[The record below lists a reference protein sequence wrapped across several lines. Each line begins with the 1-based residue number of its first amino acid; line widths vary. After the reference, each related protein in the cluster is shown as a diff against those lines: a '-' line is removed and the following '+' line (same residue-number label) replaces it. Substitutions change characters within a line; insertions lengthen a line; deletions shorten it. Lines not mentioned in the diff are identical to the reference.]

1 MAPVVGPHYGLGR
14 YQSLTST
21 SLSSAVQA
29 SRNRC
34 RLPQRPDPTVGA
46 AVRFEH
52 CGLVWRGVGW
62 CSSMDA
68 RFSARRHLTELPQ
81 GREAARV
88 GWLYRVRGEP
98 LFVFKGLSMVVKALF
113 KGAFLMTGPL
123 VAPRGPARLEISD
136 SPGQHCVRGGSCRSL
151 VPDRPGSAPTGA
163 SVRQQDRH
171 SQGVCMPSRRIITTD
186 RAGQIWNR
194 ITWCCLLI
202 FVLSGLVA
210 MLVQTTLP
218 ANLGYPQLHS
228 PGVPDSVTYTVI
240 ACEIAAFLVPALLAT
255 SCGRKASRLGHS
267 ARGAVLI
274 AWAVFAVVT
283 LLVVVLSFVS

>member
-62 CSSMDA
+62 RSSMDA

-98 LFVFKGLSMVVKALF
+98 LFI
-113 KGAFLMTGPL
+113 P
-123 VAPRGPARLEISD
+123 
-136 SPGQHCVRGGSCRSL
+136 
-151 VPDRPGSAPTGA
+151 
-163 SVRQQDRH
+163 
-171 SQGVCMPSRRIITTD
+171 
-186 RAGQIWNR
+186 
-194 ITWCCLLI
+194 
-202 FVLSGLVA
+202 
-210 MLVQTTLP
+210 
-218 ANLGYPQLHS
+218 
-228 PGVPDSVTYTVI
+228 
-240 ACEIAAFLVPALLAT
+240 
-255 SCGRKASRLGHS
+255 
-267 ARGAVLI
+267 
-274 AWAVFAVVT
+274 
-283 LLVVVLSFVS
+283 

>member
-151 VPDRPGSAPTGA
+151 VPGRPGRAQPVQACGSRIVT
-163 SVRQQDRH
+163 VRGCACPVVE
-171 SQGVCMPSRRIITTD
+171 SSRRIGPD
-186 RAGQIWNR
+186 R
-194 ITWCCLLI
+194 
-202 FVLSGLVA
+202 SG
-210 MLVQTTLP
+210 T
-218 ANLGYPQLHS
+218 GSH
-228 PGVPDSVTYTVI
+228 
-240 ACEIAAFLVPALLAT
+240 
-255 SCGRKASRLGHS
+255 
-267 ARGAVLI
+267 GAVY
-274 AWAVFAVVT
+274 
-283 LLVVVLSFVS
+283 

>member
-1 MAPVVGPHYGLGR
+1 
-14 YQSLTST
+14 
-21 SLSSAVQA
+21 
-29 SRNRC
+29 
-34 RLPQRPDPTVGA
+34 
-46 AVRFEH
+46 
-52 CGLVWRGVGW
+52 
-62 CSSMDA
+62 
-68 RFSARRHLTELPQ
+68 
-81 GREAARV
+81 
-88 GWLYRVRGEP
+88 
-98 LFVFKGLSMVVKALF
+98 
-113 KGAFLMTGPL
+113 
-123 VAPRGPARLEISD
+123 
-136 SPGQHCVRGGSCRSL
+136 
-151 VPDRPGSAPTGA
+151 
-163 SVRQQDRH
+163 
-171 SQGVCMPSRRIITTD
+171 MPSRIITTD